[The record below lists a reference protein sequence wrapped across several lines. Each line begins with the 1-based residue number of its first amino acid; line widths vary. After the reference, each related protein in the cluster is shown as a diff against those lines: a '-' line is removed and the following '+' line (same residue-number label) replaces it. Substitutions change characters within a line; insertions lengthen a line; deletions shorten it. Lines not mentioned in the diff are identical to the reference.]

1 MRPNNTMNIH
11 DDDDDD
17 DDDDDVDGEKTADY
31 HGCS

>member
-17 DDDDDVDGEKTADY
+17 DDDVDGEKNADY